1 MFLLARYTIREHI
14 GPFIFSLA
22 VIMFV
27 FVTKFIV
34 QYIGKIFGKGLSL
47 GTIIEFVYLNLAWML
62 ALAVPMAVLV
72 AALMAFGRLSSDN
85 EITILKTSGISI
97 YKIIQPALIAAFFI
111 TLIMFWFT
119 DRVLPE
125 YNHRARL
132 LFSSISRKKPT
143 LQLEEGIYMNLG
155 KYSILVEDVERS
167 LGKEV
172 VDKSNIIDPEYSD
185 DKADQLK
192 DITIFDRSSSDLQR
206 TIIAESG
213 RLVFDKIRESL
224 VFTLYNGEIHEI
236 NTKDYSEYRRLQFS
250 RNVFYIPAPDLV
262 FKRDE
267 DEWRGDR
274 EMNLKM
280 MKAEVDKYKSSINN
294 ELEKIQS
301 DLKEY
306 YPVPDSLKAWLAG
319 KTTLSKLADIDVN
332 ELQTSRSKTMRK
344 TQALIQRLK
353 SSEKN
358 IDFYQRQIYKYEVE
372 MHKKFSIPFASIIFV
387 LIGAPLGIKAKKGSL
402 GVGVTFSIGF
412 FLLYWVFLIGGEELA
427 DRQLISPF
435 LAMWL
440 ANIIVGAFGI
450 YLTYRVVKETT
461 FIRWEKLPKFLQSFF
476 RGDEQPKQ

>member
-72 AALMAFGRLSSDN
+72 ASLMAFGRLSSDN

-185 DKADQLK
+185 NKADQLK

-280 MKAEVDKYKSSINN
+280 MNAEVDKYKSSINN

-306 YPVPDSLKAWLAG
+306 YPVPDSLKAWLAR

-332 ELQTSRSKTMRK
+332 ELQASRSKTMRK

>member
-14 GPFIFSLA
+14 GPFLFSLA

-34 QYIGKIFGKGLSL
+34 QYIGKIFGKGLSI
-47 GTIIEFVYLNLAWML
+47 GTIIEFIYLNLAWML
-62 ALAVPMAVLV
+62 ALAVPMSVLV

-97 YKIIQPALIAAFFI
+97 YKIIRPALIATIFLTIF
-111 TLIMFWFT
+111 MFWFT
-119 DRVLPE
+119 DKVLPE
-125 YNHRARL
+125 YNHKARL

-167 LGKEV
+167 LGEEV
-172 VDKSNIIDPEYSD
+172 IDKSNIIDPEYVD
-185 DKADQLK
+185 DRADRLK

-206 TIIAESG
+206 TIIAATG
-213 RLVFDKIRESL
+213 RLVFDKVRESL

-236 NTKDYSEYRRLQFS
+236 NTKDYSEYRRLQFT

-274 EMNLKM
+274 EMNIKM
-280 MKAEVDKYKSSINN
+280 MKAEVAKYRNSISN
-294 ELEKIQS
+294 EMKKIRQ
-301 DLKEY
+301 DMTVY
-306 YPVPDSLKAWLAG
+306 YPAPDSIKSWLARE
-319 KTTLSKLADIDVN
+319 TDNDPVTEISLSN
-332 ELQTSRSKTMRK
+332 MQSSRTKALRK
-344 TQALIQRLK
+344 TQAVIQRLK

-358 IDFYQRQIYKYEVE
+358 IDFYRRQIYKYEVE
-372 MHKKFSIPFASIIFV
+372 IHKKFAIPFASIVFI

-435 LAMWL
+435 LAMWM
-440 ANIIVGAFGI
+440 ANIIVGSFGV

-476 RGDEQPKQ
+476 RGDEHHK